1 MEFNFE
7 EILELC
13 AIDIPQEKKEEFR
26 KQVQKIIEFYNV
38 LSELKLED
46 IEPTTWRAEHKQE
59 FREDVPEKFT
69 NRDLIISGFPKSVE
83 NFCTVP
89 QVIEYSKK

>member
-13 AIDIPQEKKEEFR
+13 NIDIAQEKKEYFR
-26 KQVQKIIEFYNV
+26 KQVEKIIEFYNT

-46 IEPTTWRAEHKQE
+46 VEPTTWRFEQTQE
-59 FREDVPEKFT
+59 FREDVPEKFA
-69 NRDLIISGFPKSVE
+69 RPDLIVSGFPKSVE
-83 NFCTVP
+83 NFCVVP
-89 QVIEYSKK
+89 QVIEYKK